1 MEEKELVEEINTN
14 NFEEEEEEINLNNL
28 PMICLV
34 EIAGF
39 IDSDKNCLIYR
50 NVSKK
55 FNEAIQ
61 IKLFMKT
68 KDDDAEFYKKSFL
81 ILNSKCHNYFNA
93 HIYPYL
99 INADSVY
106 YFFDIKSEK
115 LFNEFFNYT
124 FNELKKIVISNT
136 LNLKLNTLEKS
147 FKKAVIRFI
156 ATMIIKNFEKEEY
169 DSLDFSQLNPYEDAK
184 EMIILLIRLMKKI
197 KYLDLNKVKIK
208 DDVFF
213 GKLIDKIEKRDE
225 FTLNL
230 EGIHLSS
237 KIVKQIKAITDRN
250 LDIKIIIDKNYNGQ
264 INFFGGKKMN
274 KSKNLNKKKFK
285 NLEFIK

>member
-197 KYLDLNKVKIK
+197 KYLDLNKVKIN
-208 DDVFF
+208 DDAFF

>member
-197 KYLDLNKVKIK
+197 KYLDLNKVKIN
-208 DDVFF
+208 DDAFF

-250 LDIKIIIDKNYNGQ
+250 LEIKIIIDKNYNGQ

>member
-1 MEEKELVEEINTN
+1 MEEKELIEEINTN

-81 ILNSKCHNYFNA
+81 ILNSKCHNYFNE

-115 LFNEFFNYT
+115 IFNEFFNYT
-124 FNELKKIVISNT
+124 FNELKKIVISNN

-156 ATMIIKNFEKEEY
+156 ITMIIKNFEKEEY
-169 DSLDFSQLNPYEDAK
+169 DSLDFSQLTPYEDAK

-197 KYLDLNKVKIK
+197 KYLDLNKLKIN

-213 GKLIDKIEKRDE
+213 GKLIDKIDKRDA